1 MLVRQWCLGALALA
15 GLAGPAC
22 ASIEAGRYG
31 LRSLEVEGNRAAS
44 EAAITQCMITR
55 ERESFELGIGFSD
68 PTCGVPPFDSEPV
81 RLRLWR
87 WPWSEW
93 PSFNRAVFDRDL
105 EGVLRF
111 YRARGYYEAKIVEV
125 RYDPGSLGASGA
137 AGRCEAEDC
146 RLGITIVV
154 AEGEPTLVEHV
165 TLSGIEGLPPSVQR
179 AAREA
184 LVLEPGQPP
193 DEAEHDRSKRNV
205 ERALYEAG
213 WAGARVSGRVQVDAT
228 RHAARVEYRVEPGPL
243 YHFGSAQI
251 EGHGQLPREVI
262 EKAANLASGQRFD
275 PEVLLE
281 IQAEVFALGAF
292 SAVEVE
298 ERLDAASAR
307 ADVSIT
313 VTPLPPDALRVGAG
327 VLSGAARRT
336 DTGEQQSIP
345 QWDVHVFGRYQ
356 RRHLFGSLAQLTLED
371 RPRLIFSAAFPS
383 LDSPRLGNVVSASLN
398 QPGWPEARTTAFAR
412 SAWDYGPDPYLDFVR
427 SDLYARIGLTRGFL
441 GRRLVATLALQQDVY
456 TVLEEPVVAPPDP
469 DEDPA
474 EIATPSSSYRY
485 TYLEEDLRFDA
496 RDSRTRP
503 SRGVYLGLNATQAP
517 RWPGSDWTALR
528 VAPEVRTYVPLPLD
542 IVFAQRFAIAS
553 LFVLDAA
560 SRLDPASF
568 ELGPTT
574 YRLRGGGASSNR
586 GFLAGRLGD
595 GIDGGTR
602 RWEASL
608 ELRIPLGKSWVLAGF
623 ADAGDV
629 SRGGY
634 RFDHLNTTLGYG
646 LRWFSLIGAI
656 RLDVGYRIA
665 RWQRADGSN
674 GIEPGANELPLSN
687 SPGALH
693 LTIGDPF

>member
-1 MLVRQWCLGALALA
+1 MRPRWQLGLALV
-15 GLAGPAC
+15 GLIAPAC

-31 LRSLEVEGNRAAS
+31 LRSLEVEGNRVAS
-44 EAAITQCMITR
+44 DAAITQCMITR
-55 ERESFELGIGFSD
+55 ERADFELGIGLSE
-68 PTCGVPPFDSEPV
+68 PSCGAPPFDSSPV

-87 WPWSEW
+87 WPWTEW
-93 PSFNRAVFDRDL
+93 PSFNRAVFEHDL

-111 YRARGYYEAKIVEV
+111 YRARGHYDAKIVEV
-125 RYDPGSLGASGA
+125 RYEPSSLAPSKA
-137 AGRCEAEDC
+137 AGRCQGDDC

-154 AEGEPTLVEHV
+154 AEGEPTRVESV
-165 TLSGIEGLPPSVQR
+165 TIAGLERLPVEAQR
-179 AAREA
+179 AARAAIA
-184 LVLEPGQPP
+184 LQPGHPP
-193 DEAEHDRSKRNV
+193 DEARHDKSKRDIQRV
-205 ERALYEAG
+205 LYAAG
-213 WAGARVSGRVQVDAT
+213 WAGARVSGRVQVDAG
-228 RHAARVEYRVEPGPL
+228 RHTARVAYDVEPGPL
-243 YHFGSAQI
+243 YHFGRALV
-251 EGHGQLPREVI
+251 EGHGLLPREVI
-262 EKAANLASGQRFD
+262 ENAANLASGQRFD
-275 PEVLLE
+275 PDVLLE

-298 ERLDAASAR
+298 QRLDPQSAR
-307 ADVSIT
+307 ADVQIS

-356 RRHLFGSLAQLTLED
+356 RRHLLGSLAQLTLED
-371 RPRLIFSAAFPS
+371 RPRLIFSAAFPA

-398 QPGWPEARTTAFAR
+398 QPGWPEARTTSFAR

-427 SDLYARIGLTRGFL
+427 SDLYARVGLTRGFL
-441 GRRLVATLALQQDVY
+441 GRKLLGTLALQQDVY
-456 TVLEEPVVAPPDP
+456 TVLEQPVVAPPDP
-469 DEDPA
+469 DDA
-474 EIATPSSSYRY
+474 GDAATPSSSYRY
-485 TYLEEDLRFDA
+485 TYLEEDLRLDA

-517 RWPGSDWTALR
+517 RWAGSDWTAVRL
-528 VAPEVRTYVPLPLD
+528 APEVRTYVPLPLD
-542 IVFAQRFAIAS
+542 IVFAQRLAIAS

-560 SRLDPASF
+560 PGLDPVSF
-568 ELGPTT
+568 ELGPTN

-586 GFLAGRLGD
+586 GFLAGTLGD

-608 ELRIPLGKSWVLAGF
+608 ELRLPIGKSFVLAGF

-634 RFDHLNTTLGYG
+634 RFDHPNTTLGYG

-665 RWQRADGSN
+665 SWQRADGSN
-674 GIEPGANELPLSN
+674 GIEPGANELPFS
-687 SPGALH
+687 SAPGAVH